1 MEPKFI
7 SVRGVREH
15 NLKNIDIDIPR
26 NQFIVI
32 TGISGSG
39 KSSLAFDTLYAEGQ
53 RRYIESLSAYARQ
66 FLEQMKKPD
75 VDHIT
80 GLPPAIAI
88 EQRKSSSNPRS
99 TVATTTEIYDYL
111 RLLFARIGIPHCPEC
126 GRVIARQSSTEIIDR
141 IAPHPGPL
149 PQGARE
155 REKGPLPQGERTK
168 VRGKGKMMN
177 LLAPVV
183 RGRKGEYKSVLDQIK
198 KSGFLRVR
206 VDGRYRDVDEEI
218 KLEKYKSH
226 NIDVLIDTF
235 DPSEETRERLAEG
248 VEMAL
253 KIGKG
258 LLIVEKN
265 GKDTLYSEKYACPE
279 CNRGLEELTPRM
291 FSFNSP
297 YGACPECKG
306 LGFLMKI
313 DPDLVIPDK
322 KKTFREGAIRPW
334 QEAGGRGLFFYYR
347 GLLRDVLRELGR
359 SLDDSPDDLKK
370 EELDVVLYGSDDY
383 GFEGV
388 IPNLERLFYQTESQH
403 RKEEILKYIREVRCP
418 LCNGARLKKESLSVK
433 IAGKSI
439 MDITAMSIKEAK
451 KFFETLVLDEKEKV
465 IAKQI
470 LKEINSRLVF
480 MEEVGLD
487 YLTLDRMTHTLSG
500 GEAERTKLAT
510 QIGSGLVGVLYI
522 LDEPTI
528 GLHQRDNLK
537 LISTL
542 KQLRDTGNTVVVV
555 EHDEETIR
563 SADYVIDLGPGA
575 GKHGGRVV
583 ACGPPESIIEVHNS
597 LTGMYLS
604 GKKRIPVPE
613 KRREGNGR
621 YIHILK
627 ARHNNLKDISVKLP
641 LGVFVCVTGVSGSGK
656 SSLVEDVLYKGIKK
670 ILYGSKEEPGEH
682 DAILGIEEINKAIVI
697 DQSPIGRTP
706 RSNPATYTNGFTYI
720 RQLFANTEEARIRG
734 YKQGRFSFNVKGGR
748 CEACMGEGITKIEMH
763 FLPDVFVPCEVCKGK
778 RYNRET
784 LEVLYKGKN
793 IADVLEM
800 KIEDALDFFEK
811 VLPLKEKLQTLYDV
825 GLGYIEL
832 GQPATTLSGGEA
844 QRVKLAT
851 ELSKKGNERTL
862 YILDEPT
869 VGLHTADIEKLL
881 GVLNNLVERGSTVLV
896 IEHNLDVI
904 KCADYIIDLGPEGGD
919 KGGYVVAEG
928 TPEQIAKNKRSYTG
942 MFLKKVLGVMS

>member
-7 SVRGVREH
+7 SVRGAREH
-15 NLKNIDIDIPR
+15 NLKGIDIDIPR
-26 NQFIVI
+26 NQLVVI

-88 EQRKSSSNPRS
+88 EQRKAASNPRS

-111 RLLFARIGIPHCPEC
+111 RLLYARIGIPHCPEC
-126 GRVIARQSSTEIIDR
+126 GRVISRISSTEIIDR
-141 IAPHPGPL
+141 IMEDGRK
-149 PQGARE
+149 RE
-155 REKGPLPQGERTK
+155 IKII
-168 VRGKGKMMN
+168 
-177 LLAPVV
+177 APVI
-183 RGRKGEYKSVLDQIK
+183 RGRKGEYKSVLDQIR

-206 VDGRYRDVDEEI
+206 IDGKYHDVDEEI
-218 KLEKYKSH
+218 KLEKYKVH
-226 NIDVLIDTF
+226 NIDVLIDSF
-235 DPSEETRERLAEG
+235 DPSEESRERVAES

-253 KIGKG
+253 KVGKG
-258 LLIVEKN
+258 LVIVVED
-265 GKDTLYSEKYACPE
+265 GKDILYSENYACPV
-279 CNRGLEELTPRM
+279 CNRGFEELTPRM

-313 DPDLVIPDK
+313 DPELVIPDRK
-322 KKTFREGAIRPW
+322 KSFREGAIKPW

-347 GLLRDVLRELGR
+347 SLLREVLSDMGR
-359 SLDDSPDDLKK
+359 SLDDTPEDLTR
-370 EELDVVLYGSDDY
+370 EQMNVILYGSEEY

-388 IPNLERLFYQTESQH
+388 IPNLERLFHQTESQH
-403 RKEEILKYIREVRCP
+403 RKEEIMKYIREVKCP
-418 LCNGARLKKESLSVK
+418 LCNGARLKKESLAVK
-433 IAGKSI
+433 VAGKSI
-439 MDITAMSIKEAK
+439 MEITGMSIKEAK
-451 KFFETLVLDEKEKV
+451 KFFETVKLSEREKV

-470 LKEINSRLVF
+470 LKEIISRLTF

-528 GLHQRDNLK
+528 GLHQRDNLR

-542 KQLRDTGNTVVVV
+542 KQLRDAGNTVVVV

-575 GKHGGRVV
+575 GKHGGMVV
-583 ACGPPESIIEVHNS
+583 ACGSPSAIMENPAS
-597 LTGMYLS
+597 LTGQYLS
-604 GKKRIPVPE
+604 GKKKIPVPE
-613 KRREGNGR
+613 KRRKGDGR
-621 YIHILK
+621 YIQILG
-627 ARHNNLKDISVKLP
+627 ARHNNLKNINVKIP
-641 LGVFVCVTGVSGSGK
+641 LGMFVCITGVSGSGK
-656 SSLVEDVLYKGIKK
+656 SSLIEDVLYKGIKK
-670 ILYGSKEEPGEH
+670 VLYGSKEEPGEH
-682 DAILGIEEINKAIVI
+682 DAILGVEEINKAIVI

-706 RSNPATYTNGFTYI
+706 RSNPATYTNAFTYI
-720 RQLFANTEEARIRG
+720 RQLFANTQEARIRG

-784 LEVLYKGKN
+784 LEILYKGKN
-793 IADVLEM
+793 IAEVLEM
-800 KIEDALDFFEK
+800 KVEDALNFFEK
-811 VLPLKEKLQTLYDV
+811 VSPLKEKLQTLYDV

-844 QRVKLAT
+844 QRVKLAA
-851 ELSKKGNERTL
+851 ELCRKGNERTL

-869 VGLHTADIEKLL
+869 VGLHIADIEKLL
-881 GVLNNLVERGSTVLV
+881 RVLNNLVDRGSTVIV

-919 KGGYVVAEG
+919 KGGYIVAEG
-928 TPEQIAKNKRSYTG
+928 TPEQVARNKKSYTG
-942 MFLKKVLGVMS
+942 MFLRNILQ